1 MSTVNY
7 QLERAFK
14 RVHVDVHVTLASEG
28 YATHLNLNH
37 QSALTSIIPMAASES
52 KIKDLS
58 DAFIKVSFQ
67 EDGDGDPLMGHW
79 LDQGV
84 YPTQSE

>member
-1 MSTVNY
+1 
-7 QLERAFK
+7 
-14 RVHVDVHVTLASEG
+14 
-28 YATHLNLNH
+28 
-37 QSALTSIIPMAASES
+37 MAASES